1 MATNAELVGS
11 LFDEEERARRTAAN
25 RAAVDTAFA
34 AEAKPA
40 AQPPVSRNR
49 QLVDSL
55 FGEAEAAKPEEPRS
69 SGLTTALATG
79 ARIAFPTVGSILT
92 AGTPAGGIIG
102 AGVGETVGEIIELAG
117 GQRKSLSPGVI
128 ASEAALGAIPFGR
141 LARYAGATGR
151 LAKTAAGAAEG
162 AGFGLASLTSR
173 KLIEEGEL
181 PSAKE
186 AALTAGGGALLG
198 GAIGRLGTKSAPRAR
213 AAKEAAEEA
222 AVPGRKLGGEPP
234 VDVVGDD
241 IAARAAASAAPED
254 TAGQVLTASLQ
265 TWRKLVQ
272 VAKENPDDFVGLIK
286 QTEAY
291 KEGLRRNRQFGELVT
306 RENLG
311 DGPIQEFIRQN
322 RLGLEQAASHMG
334 LGMNQL
340 SQLSKVLTDSMEEG
354 LGSFARRPS
363 IIRELDSTRRAAMTA
378 QFSTMVRN
386 VISQAGRYSIEVV
399 DQGLAAA
406 IKGEKPHGAK
416 TLLGNILQPAAA
428 LKRADDV
435 LDEFVFEAGR
445 LRGRLSDEVSGT
457 LTTKTGEAVRKAA
470 QLFNLGLNDF
480 QEMFFRRMSF
490 DAALRSSLQREGVD
504 VAAALANPKLIP
516 EAAVKSA
523 VDKALEMTF
532 SRSLGQFGKAGQGVQ
547 KILESGWGPVIHSVT
562 PFPRFMANSLKF
574 VLDYNPAGVV
584 NLLRREGND
593 FLAANPEKTAE
604 VLSKAAIG
612 TAMMAGGLAFR
623 SSRFAGPR
631 WYQLNVGAGEDGQW
645 RTGDDQVIDIRSY
658 SPLASSFSFLA
669 EAARQMS
676 ETGSLENIS
685 PVDMAEGLFS
695 IQRVAGTLR
704 KVMNATFGSDFES
717 IGRFVQEFAGEYAGG
732 FSVPLRTLQ
741 DVLAQGDESLRV
753 LRDPRADPLT
763 GPFRQNIPYAA
774 QDLPPRRSPYTGDPI
789 VNEAPLVKQVTGL
802 GFRTMDP
809 VEAEAARLG
818 IGGATVYPRRTRIP
832 EVDTEIMRRS
842 GAMAEEHIRPLLQ
855 SRFYMEL
862 PPDEKAALLR
872 EVFSDTKK
880 AGRGEA
886 LAELPYETYLEIE
899 AAKPRLGIAGA
910 RKKKELERELA
921 KERSRRSGSG

>member
-1 MATNAELVGS
+1 VP
-11 LFDEEERARRTAAN
+11 FIPDEEEERPQYR
-25 RAAVDTAFA
+25 
-34 AEAKPA
+34 
-40 AQPPVSRNR
+40 PPTRGFIP
-49 QLVDSL
+49 D
-55 FGEAEAAKPEEPRS
+55 PEEPAAPVRAVS
-69 SGLTTALATG
+69 RPTPGFQPDPEPEEPGGSGLTTALATG

-198 GAIGRLGTKSAPRAR
+198 GAIGRMGTKPAR
-213 AAKEAAEEA
+213 KAAVRVGKEAAEEA

-921 KERSRRSGSG
+921 KERSR